1 MTEFHEA
8 SDDMAVP
15 LCALRAALMG
25 ATLSAEDHAAAG
37 AFLDALAELAMFDA
51 DFVQRIACTVERLEL
66 HRPRLSGG

>member
-1 MTEFHEA
+1 MTGFHEP
-8 SDDMAVP
+8 DETLAVP
-15 LCALRAALMG
+15 LCALRALLMG
-25 ATLSAEDHAAAG
+25 ATLSADDRAAAG

>member
-8 SDDMAVP
+8 GDDMAVP

-25 ATLSAEDHAAAG
+25 ATLSAADHAAAG

-51 DFVQRIACTVERLEL
+51 DFVQRIASITERMAL
-66 HRPRLSGG
+66 HRPRDGG